1 MHILI
6 TGGSG
11 FLGQA
16 LAQALR
22 QDGHTLT
29 LHSREPL
36 RQAER
41 NQIPA
46 QWVAQFTDITEPVD
60 VVVNLTGANLFTLPW
75 SAQRKKVLWNSRI
88 DTTHALIDWIKGL
101 TTPPK
106 ALLSGSAIG
115 FYGDCGEQI
124 CTEQQTGGIDWP
136 AQLVQA
142 WEAQALL
149 ATDLGVRTVLL
160 RTGPVLGAGGL
171 LPAQK
176 LLFQFGLGGSLGR
189 GEFWF
194 SWIHIA
200 DWVGA
205 VKTIMLE
212 TTVAGP
218 VNLTAPLPARYHQ
231 FAATLGSVLHR
242 PVWLS
247 PPLWALRPVLGQR
260 TQLLTSST
268 RAEPE
273 KLNDLGYPWQFPDI
287 TSALSDLCQRN

>member
-16 LAQALR
+16 LAQALS

-29 LHSREPL
+29 LHSRNPQ
-36 RQAER
+36 RQAKR
-41 NQIPA
+41 SQTPA
-46 QWVAQFTDITEPVD
+46 QWVAQLNDITEPVD
-60 VVVNLTGANLFTLPW
+60 AVVNLTGANLFTLPW
-75 SAQRKKVLWNSRI
+75 SARRKSVLWNSRI
-88 DTTHALIDWIKGL
+88 DTTRALLDWMAGQEQ
-101 TTPPK
+101 PPQVF
-106 ALLSGSAIG
+106 LSGSAVG
-115 FYGDCGEQI
+115 FYGDCGEQV
-124 CTEQQTGGIDWP
+124 CTEQQAGGNDWP

-142 WEAQALL
+142 WEAQAVL
-149 ATDLGVRTVLL
+149 AQNLGVRTVLL

-171 LPAQK
+171 LPPQK
-176 LLFQFGLGGSLGR
+176 LLFQAGLGGSLGR
-189 GEFWF
+189 GAFWF

-205 VKTIMLE
+205 VKALLVDE
-212 TTVAGP
+212 TVMGP
-218 VNLTAPLPARYHQ
+218 VNLTAPQPVRYRE
-231 FAATLGSVLHR
+231 FTSTLGSVLHR

-247 PPLWALRPVLGQR
+247 PPLWALQPVLGQR

-273 KLNDLGYPWQFPDI
+273 KLNALGYAWQFPDI
-287 TSALSDLCQRN
+287 ASALSDLCQRS